1 MIKATVK
8 FILDGKPMSDGRHAV
23 CLRILKNRKKK
34 IISLGLKCERH
45 HFFNERFT
53 KQHPDFQVENEVLL
67 NMKSR
72 ALRIIREYQIEG
84 EDFSLRDFEQRFR
97 PEQDSSDITIH
108 SFWTEKIKDL
118 EIAGS
123 AGNARAY
130 RDVKNSFF
138 KFETN
143 TLLRFKELTPALL
156 DKYETY
162 LRSKNN
168 TNGGISLKMRTIRA
182 LFNSAIAKDV
192 ISIEYYPFKA
202 YKISRLKSVPEKRA
216 LNLKELSLFKELDT
230 NENPHLIDAKNY
242 FLFSFYTRG
251 MNYMDMLKLRWD
263 DIRNDRIVYTRSKT
277 GKRFVIK
284 VLQPVQEILDY
295 YKSLPNNTGYVFP
308 LLLKENMTAM
318 QIEHRKD
325 KTLKKYNRDLKEIA
339 KIQGINTKITS
350 YVARHSYATFLKEK
364 NVSTDKISESMGH
377 ANLQVTMNYLKSFSN
392 DDIDE
397 ANDKLL
403 EL

>member
-1 MIKATVK
+1 MIKATIKIV
-8 FILDGKPMSDGRHAV
+8 LDNKARSDGSYAV
-23 CLRILKNRKKK
+23 CLRVLKNRKRKM
-34 IISLGLKCERH
+34 ISLGLKCNRAN
-45 HFFNERFT
+45 FNNGMFT
-53 KQHPDFQVENEVLL
+53 KNHPNYQVENEVLL
-67 NMKSR
+67 NMQAR
-72 ALRIIREYQIEG
+72 ALRVIREFQAAG
-84 EDFSLRDFEQRFR
+84 EDFTLREFEQQFR
-97 PEQDSSDITIH
+97 PQEETSSVTIY
-108 SFWTEKIKDL
+108 SFWEEKVKDL
-118 EIAGS
+118 EIAGK

-138 KFETN
+138 KFN
-143 TLLRFKELTPALL
+143 NDKGIGFKELDTKML

-182 LFNSAIAKDV
+182 LFNSAINKEV
-192 ISIEYYPFKA
+192 VSIEHYPFKT
-202 YKISRLKSVPEKRA
+202 YKISKLKSAPEKRA
-216 LNLKELSLFKELDT
+216 LSLDELSLFKELNT
-230 NENPHLIDAKNY
+230 EENPHLIDAKNY

-251 MNYMDMLKLRWD
+251 MNFMDMLKLRWTD
-263 DIRNDRIVYTRSKT
+263 VRNDRIVYTRSKT

-284 VLQPVQEILDY
+284 ILEPVQTILDY
-295 YKSLPNNTGYVFP
+295 YRSLPSNTNYVFP

-318 QIEHRKD
+318 QIEYRKD
-325 KTLKKYNRDLKEIA
+325 KTLKKFNRDLKEIA
-339 KIQGINTKITS
+339 KIQGIQTSITS

-392 DDIDE
+392 DDIDN